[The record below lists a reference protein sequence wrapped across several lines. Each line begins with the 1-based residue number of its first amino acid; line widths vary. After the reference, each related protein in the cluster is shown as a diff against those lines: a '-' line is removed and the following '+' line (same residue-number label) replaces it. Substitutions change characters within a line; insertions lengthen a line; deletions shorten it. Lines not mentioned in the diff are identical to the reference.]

1 MKCKLLKGES
11 DKISSLL
18 TYKPRHVHGWN
29 EQNNET
35 KQFKGCL
42 CELCCLGIHQRS
54 TFQKYQIYQ
63 STEYIRMFTIE
74 SSKGNSLIHM

>member
-29 EQNNET
+29 EKK
-35 KQFKGCL
+35 KQSEPKIVQGL
-42 CELCCLGIHQRS
+42 SEWLILS
-54 TFQKYQIYQ
+54 MYTPKLD
-63 STEYIRMFTIE
+63 
-74 SSKGNSLIHM
+74 SSKISNLSIDRVYPICVHYGNPFILM